1 MDRSPSPDL
10 TDIRNARTAR
20 AARGRFEDLP
30 ADISGDAGPAGGYA
44 LAEALDQLRVARE
57 DLARAGSE
65 RAEGDRIRAEL
76 LAVLSHDFRT
86 PLQAMFGY
94 TELLERGVHG
104 PMNEAQLRDLH
115 RLQHSHQHLLG
126 LVNRLLEY
134 SRLDPPARRRP
145 PAVEK

>member
-1 MDRSPSPDL
+1 MDRRPSPNL

-20 AARGRFEDLP
+20 AERGRFEDLP
-30 ADISGDAGPAGGYA
+30 ADNSGEDGPAGGYA
-44 LAEALDQLRVARE
+44 LVEALDQLRVARE

-86 PLQAMFGY
+86 PLQAMFAF
-94 TELLERGVHG
+94 TELLECGVHG
-104 PMNEAQLRDLH
+104 PLNEAQLQDLH
-115 RLQHSHQHLLG
+115 RLQRSHQHLLG
-126 LVNRLLEY
+126 LVNRLPEY
-134 SRLDPPARRRP
+134 SRLDSSVTRRP